1 LETITSGVQ
10 FSHRDNWS
18 YRSGLFLFGPGRAY
32 TACSLSDERM
42 RRLFPVQP
50 ELAVQVNDIERVMS
64 ELRRP
69 NVRIL
74 IEMMAGA
81 PGSGIEKGA

>member
-1 LETITSGVQ
+1 
-10 FSHRDNWS
+10 
-18 YRSGLFLFGPGRAY
+18 
-32 TACSLSDERM
+32 M